1 MARGGNTPDGP
12 VMKILEWCDRILG
25 SVVFSTNAIA
35 AVWLLLMMLAVV
47 CDIAGRFLFNSPIA
61 GTTEMVTLSVVAVLY
76 LQLSYTLRS
85 GAMTRSDALITRLI
99 EKNPRAGYLLNIVF
113 YLAGVVLMSAIIYIA
128 WPKWLDTYESG
139 FYVGVVGVFTFPDWP
154 RLLIVFI
161 GCTLTGLQFL
171 MMAARD
177 ARNLVSPPGR
187 S

>member
-1 MARGGNTPDGP
+1 
-12 VMKILEWCDRILG
+12 MKILDWCDRVLA
-25 SVVFSTNAIA
+25 SAVLSTNAIA
-35 AVWLLLMMLAVV
+35 AVWLMLMMLAVV
-47 CDIAGRFLFNSPIA
+47 CDIVGRFLFNSPIA

-99 EKNPRAGYLLNIVF
+99 ERKPRAGYLLNVVF
-113 YLAGVVLMSAIIYIA
+113 YLAGVVLMSAIVYIA
-128 WPKWLDTYESG
+128 WPKWLGTYESG

-154 RLLIVFI
+154 RLLIVFV

-171 MMAARD
+171 ILAARD
-177 ARNLVSPPGR
+177 TRNLLAPPAQ

>member
-1 MARGGNTPDGP
+1 
-12 VMKILEWCDRILG
+12 MKILNWCDRILG
-25 SVVFSTNAIA
+25 SAVISTNAIA
-35 AVWLLLMMLAVV
+35 AIWLMLMMLAVV
-47 CDIAGRFLFNSPIA
+47 CDIIGRFVLNSPIA

-99 EKNPRAGYLLNIVF
+99 ERRPRAGYLLNVIF
-113 YLAGVVLMSAIIYIA
+113 YLAGVVLMYAIVRIA

-171 MMAARD
+171 MLAARD
-177 ARNLVSPPGR
+177 IRKLIQPPAGG
-187 S
+187 

>member
-1 MARGGNTPDGP
+1 
-12 VMKILEWCDRILG
+12 MKILNWCDRILG
-25 SVVFSTNAIA
+25 SAVISTNAIA
-35 AVWLLLMMLAVV
+35 AIWLMLMMLAVV
-47 CDIAGRFLFNSPIA
+47 CDIIGRFVFNSPIA

-99 EKNPRAGYLLNIVF
+99 ERRPRAGYLLNVIF
-113 YLAGVVLMSAIIYIA
+113 YLAGVVLMYAIVRIA

-171 MMAARD
+171 MLAARD
-177 ARNLVSPPGR
+177 IRKLIQPPAGG
-187 S
+187 

>member
-1 MARGGNTPDGP
+1 
-12 VMKILEWCDRILG
+12 MKILNWCDRILG
-25 SVVFSTNAIA
+25 SAVISTNAIA
-35 AVWLLLMMLAVV
+35 AIWLMLMMLAVV
-47 CDIAGRFLFNSPIA
+47 CDIIGRFVFNSPIA

-99 EKNPRAGYLLNIVF
+99 ERRPRAGYLLNVIF
-113 YLAGVVLMSAIIYIA
+113 YLAGVVLMYAIVRIA
-128 WPKWLDTYESG
+128 WPKWLDTYESE

-171 MMAARD
+171 MLAARD
-177 ARNLVSPPGR
+177 IRKLIQPPAGG
-187 S
+187 

>member
-1 MARGGNTPDGP
+1 
-12 VMKILEWCDRILG
+12 MKILNWCDRILG
-25 SVVFSTNAIA
+25 SAVISTNAIA
-35 AVWLLLMMLAVV
+35 AIWLMLMMLAVV
-47 CDIAGRFLFNSPIA
+47 YDIIGRFVFNSPIA

-99 EKNPRAGYLLNIVF
+99 ERRPRAGYLLNVIF
-113 YLAGVVLMSAIIYIA
+113 YLAGVVLMYAIVRIA
-128 WPKWLDTYESG
+128 WPKWLDTYESE

-171 MMAARD
+171 MLAARD
-177 ARNLVSPPGR
+177 IRKLIQPPAGG
-187 S
+187 

>member
-1 MARGGNTPDGP
+1 MT
-12 VMKILEWCDRILG
+12 ILNWCDRILG
-25 SVVFSTNAIA
+25 SAVISTNAIA
-35 AVWLLLMMLAVV
+35 AIWLMLMMLAVV
-47 CDIAGRFLFNSPIA
+47 CDIIGRFVFNSPIA

-99 EKNPRAGYLLNIVF
+99 ERRPRAGYLLNVIF
-113 YLAGVVLMSAIIYIA
+113 YLAGVVLMYAIVRIA

-171 MMAARD
+171 MLAARD
-177 ARNLVSPPGR
+177 IRKLIQLPAGG
-187 S
+187 